1 MGKVLKIQ
9 SFVYKRCLAEGNLN
23 WHLHLKKRLNTLSP
37 GTVFN
42 GSTASANFCR
52 HLAGKTFDMKVIL
65 CRSMCNGWATS
76 DRYHEH
82 ARHLCFFGCN
92 MLQPKPR
99 DYTPSLDI
107 LSHYFVCPHLLFIIQ
122 SLFKYYDIYA
132 PMELMHFT
140 PTDRHREVYIMHYIY
155 HFLKA
160 EHLTL
165 VSNINSLNKVARIF
179 KICFKYGESLILKDF
194 PDIVHSD
201 SSSWGRPGPV

>member
-42 GSTASANFCR
+42 GTTASANFCR
-52 HLAGKTFDMKVIL
+52 HLASKAFDIKVIL

-92 MLQPKPR
+92 FIQPKAR
-99 DYTPSLDI
+99 DFSPSLDI
-107 LSHYFVCPHLLFIIQ
+107 LSHYFVCPHFIRIIQLLFN
-122 SLFKYYDIYA
+122 YDDIYT
-132 PMELMHFT
+132 PLELMHFS
-140 PTDRHREVYIMHYIY
+140 PTDRHREVYLMHYIY
-155 HFLKA
+155 HHLKS
-160 EHLTL
+160 EHLSL
-165 VSNINSLNKVARIF
+165 VKNVDSLSKVNRIF
-179 KICFKYGESLILKDF
+179 RICSAFGKALIQKDF
-194 PDIVHSD
+194 PSLLC
-201 SSSWGRPGPV
+201 WGQTGLP